1 MRRAGAD
8 VALFKCR
15 KVLSSLPEPRGPNS
29 GCLQLYSKLPQTS
42 GLKTAI
48 YRYYVSGFWCR
59 VGKAQQGLTSLGP
72 RLGRLRWLGAD
83 RASRPRSVCI
93 VLHVDGLGFP
103 PAWRPQGSHPLS
115 TVARV
120 SVSRDE
126 EAGSRPMGEAWS
138 WQSSSSRPAQIQAA
152 TWTFT
157 LNGKSVK

>member
-1 MRRAGAD
+1 MWHYLSVGKYCLLCQSPGAPIL
-8 VALFKCR
+8 VVCSCIANY
-15 KVLSSLPEPRGPNS
+15 PRH
-29 GCLQLYSKLPQTS
+29 Q
-42 GLKTAI
+42 GLKRRFI
-48 YRYYVSGFWCR
+48 VIMCQGSGCR
-59 VGKAQQGLTSLGP
+59 VGKAQQGLTSPGP
-72 RLGRLRWLGAD
+72 RLGPLRWLGAD

>member
-1 MRRAGAD
+1 MWHYLSVGKYCLLCQSPGAPIL
-8 VALFKCR
+8 VVCSCIA
-15 KVLSSLPEPRGPNS
+15 
-29 GCLQLYSKLPQTS
+29 QTS

-48 YRYYVSGFWCR
+48 YHYYVSGFWCR

-138 WQSSSSRPAQIQAA
+138 WQSSSFSLAQIQAA